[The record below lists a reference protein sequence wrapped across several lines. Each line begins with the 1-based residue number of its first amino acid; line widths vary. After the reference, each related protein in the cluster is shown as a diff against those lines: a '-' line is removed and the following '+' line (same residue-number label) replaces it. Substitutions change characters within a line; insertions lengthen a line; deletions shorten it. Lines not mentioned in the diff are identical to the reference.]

1 MDNEKGH
8 NRPGHDGLF
17 KLFLREPDTAR
28 DFLAVHLPADIRAQV
43 RLDTLKLEPGSF
55 VDQKLREL
63 HSDVLYSVETA
74 EGHAGYIYCLV
85 EHQSTADR
93 MMAWRMMRY
102 SMAVM
107 DAHLK
112 KGNDTLPVV
121 VPLLFYQG
129 TVRPY
134 PYSTDWMDCFD
145 APALAREVYSRPWPL
160 VDVSVMEDSDLQ
172 SHRRM
177 ALLELVQRDIR
188 HRDAASLLRD
198 VVQLIR
204 LAGNTRAQS
213 LRPPVFS
220 DIYQRSPEV
229 TRSGRYTLVSVKS
242 ADAQREP
249 LNQLIDIT
257 MPGQLVN
264 SVGDGFRYLLFQS
277 GYSLCGRYGADFAE
291 LLKRPLPAVQRKI
304 GPMRLSEALQ
314 VVAGPAWRMSVDE
327 VNREVCFVLRDAYL
341 AQAKTTA
348 SATPTLKSSDTAG
361 VYVSPET
368 SRNPYTGVLPG
379 KNAVPVVAGQLL
391 TSKKDTAQKP
401 VSEFLPV
408 PALQLPA
415 TSVKSVGAPVSATA
429 PAPRNPFTGENLTG
443 TTMPVP
449 ASPSPVGGKPD
460 VSTPAPSTATPV
472 KPATATAAVAKPLT
486 GTPVTVVASGPEWK
500 AVAGSTLKESL
511 TDWAGKADCASGG
524 HWVVIWQTSTD
535 YRIDAPLVFKGN
547 FESALVQVFD
557 LYKKADKPLFAEASR
572 LQCLVS
578 VTDKP
583 ADRS

>member
-1 MDNEKGH
+1 MNTQA
-8 NRPGHDGLF
+8 LF
-17 KLFLREPDTAR
+17 CLSLPLVIAGCAQQTSTSTAR
-28 DFLAVHLPADIRAQV
+28 DSAF
-43 RLDTLKLEPGSF
+43 
-55 VDQKLREL
+55 
-63 HSDVLYSVETA
+63 
-74 EGHAGYIYCLV
+74 
-85 EHQSTADR
+85 
-93 MMAWRMMRY
+93 
-102 SMAVM
+102 
-107 DAHLK
+107 
-112 KGNDTLPVV
+112 
-121 VPLLFYQG
+121 
-129 TVRPY
+129 
-134 PYSTDWMDCFD
+134 
-145 APALAREVYSRPWPL
+145 
-160 VDVSVMEDSDLQ
+160 
-172 SHRRM
+172 
-177 ALLELVQRDIR
+177 
-188 HRDAASLLRD
+188 
-198 VVQLIR
+198 
-204 LAGNTRAQS
+204 AQS
-213 LRPPVFS
+213 QRPPAFS

-348 SATPTLKSSDTAG
+348 SATPTLKSSSDTAG
-361 VYVSPET
+361 VYASPET

-379 KNAVPVVAGQLL
+379 KKAAPVMAGQLL
-391 TSKKDTAQKP
+391 ASKKETAQKP
-401 VSEFLPV
+401 VSQSLPV
-408 PALQLPA
+408 PALKPSV
-415 TSVKSVGAPVSATA
+415 THVKSGGAPVSAT
-429 PAPRNPFTGENLTG
+429 PSVPRNPFTGENLTG

-449 ASPSPVGGKPD
+449 SSPSPVVPQPR
-460 VSTPAPSTATPV
+460 VNTPAPSAVATV
-472 KPATATAAVAKPLT
+472 KPATVTGAVAKPIT

-511 TDWAGKADCASGG
+511 TDWAGKADCSGGG

-583 ADRS
+583 VDRS

>member
-1 MDNEKGH
+1 MNTQA
-8 NRPGHDGLF
+8 LF
-17 KLFLREPDTAR
+17 CLSLPLVIAGCAQQTSSSTAR
-28 DFLAVHLPADIRAQV
+28 D
-43 RLDTLKLEPGSF
+43 
-55 VDQKLREL
+55 
-63 HSDVLYSVETA
+63 
-74 EGHAGYIYCLV
+74 
-85 EHQSTADR
+85 ST
-93 MMAWRMMRY
+93 
-102 SMAVM
+102 
-107 DAHLK
+107 
-112 KGNDTLPVV
+112 
-121 VPLLFYQG
+121 F
-129 TVRPY
+129 
-134 PYSTDWMDCFD
+134 
-145 APALAREVYSRPWPL
+145 
-160 VDVSVMEDSDLQ
+160 
-172 SHRRM
+172 
-177 ALLELVQRDIR
+177 
-188 HRDAASLLRD
+188 
-198 VVQLIR
+198 
-204 LAGNTRAQS
+204 AQS
-213 LRPPVFS
+213 QRPPAFS

-229 TRSGRYTLVSVKS
+229 TRSGRYTLVSIKS

-304 GPMRLSEALQ
+304 GPMRLNEALQ
-314 VVAGPAWRMSVDE
+314 VVAGSAWRMSVDE
-327 VNREVCFVLRDAYL
+327 VNREVCFVLRDAWL
-341 AQAKTTA
+341 AQAKTPVSTTPV
-348 SATPTLKSSDTAG
+348 ATISDTPG
-361 VYVSPET
+361 VYASVET

-379 KNAVPVVAGQLL
+379 KKAVPVVAGQLL
-391 TSKKDTAQKP
+391 ASKKETGQKP
-401 VSEFLPV
+401 ASQSLPV
-408 PALQLPA
+408 PALQPPA
-415 TSVKSVGAPVSATA
+415 TSVKSVGAPVSATP

-449 ASPSPVGGKPD
+449 SSPSPVVPQPR
-460 VSTPAPSTATPV
+460 VNTPAPSAVATV
-472 KPATATAAVAKPLT
+472 KPPTGSVAVAKPLT

-511 TDWAGKADCASGG
+511 TDWAGKADCSGGG

-583 ADRS
+583 VDRS

>member
-1 MDNEKGH
+1 MNTQA
-8 NRPGHDGLF
+8 LF
-17 KLFLREPDTAR
+17 CLSLPLVIAGCAQQTSTSTAR
-28 DFLAVHLPADIRAQV
+28 DSAF
-43 RLDTLKLEPGSF
+43 
-55 VDQKLREL
+55 
-63 HSDVLYSVETA
+63 
-74 EGHAGYIYCLV
+74 
-85 EHQSTADR
+85 
-93 MMAWRMMRY
+93 
-102 SMAVM
+102 
-107 DAHLK
+107 
-112 KGNDTLPVV
+112 
-121 VPLLFYQG
+121 
-129 TVRPY
+129 
-134 PYSTDWMDCFD
+134 
-145 APALAREVYSRPWPL
+145 
-160 VDVSVMEDSDLQ
+160 
-172 SHRRM
+172 
-177 ALLELVQRDIR
+177 
-188 HRDAASLLRD
+188 
-198 VVQLIR
+198 
-204 LAGNTRAQS
+204 AQS
-213 LRPPVFS
+213 QRPPAFS

-291 LLKRPLPAVQRKI
+291 LLKRPLPTVQRKI

-327 VNREVCFVLRDAYL
+327 VNREVCFVLRDTYL
-341 AQAKTTA
+341 TQAKTPLSTTPV
-348 SATPTLKSSDTAG
+348 ATISGTPG
-361 VYVSPET
+361 VYASVET

-379 KNAVPVVAGQLL
+379 KKAVPVVAGQLL
-391 TSKKDTAQKP
+391 ASKKETGQKP
-401 VSEFLPV
+401 VSQSLPV
-408 PALQLPA
+408 PTLQPPA
-415 TSVKSVGAPVSATA
+415 TSVKSVGATVSATA

-449 ASPSPVGGKPD
+449 SSPSPVGPQPR
-460 VSTPAPSTATPV
+460 VNAPALSAVTTV
-472 KPATATAAVAKPLT
+472 KPPTGSVAVAKPLT

-547 FESALVQVFD
+547 FESVLVQVFD

>member
-1 MDNEKGH
+1 MNTQA
-8 NRPGHDGLF
+8 LF
-17 KLFLREPDTAR
+17 CLSLPLVIAGCAQQTSTSTAR
-28 DFLAVHLPADIRAQV
+28 DSAF
-43 RLDTLKLEPGSF
+43 
-55 VDQKLREL
+55 
-63 HSDVLYSVETA
+63 
-74 EGHAGYIYCLV
+74 
-85 EHQSTADR
+85 
-93 MMAWRMMRY
+93 
-102 SMAVM
+102 
-107 DAHLK
+107 
-112 KGNDTLPVV
+112 
-121 VPLLFYQG
+121 
-129 TVRPY
+129 
-134 PYSTDWMDCFD
+134 
-145 APALAREVYSRPWPL
+145 
-160 VDVSVMEDSDLQ
+160 
-172 SHRRM
+172 
-177 ALLELVQRDIR
+177 
-188 HRDAASLLRD
+188 
-198 VVQLIR
+198 
-204 LAGNTRAQS
+204 AQS

-341 AQAKTTA
+341 AQAKTPVSTIPIATVSGAPSVYA
-348 SATPTLKSSDTAG
+348 S
-361 VYVSPET
+361 VET

-379 KNAVPVVAGQLL
+379 KKAAPVMAGQLMA
-391 TSKKDTAQKP
+391 SKKETGQKL
-401 VSEFLPV
+401 VSQSLPV
-408 PALQLPA
+408 PALQPPA
-415 TSVKSVGAPVSATA
+415 TPVKSVGASVSATSTS
-429 PAPRNPFTGENLTG
+429 PRNPFTGESLTG
-443 TTMPVP
+443 TTMPAP
-449 ASPSPVGGKPD
+449 TSPVGAKPD
-460 VSTPAPSTATPV
+460 VKTQSASTTTPV
-472 KPATATAAVAKPLT
+472 KPATVTGAVAKPLT
-486 GTPVTVVASGPEWK
+486 GTPVTVAPSGPEWK
-500 AVAGSTLKESL
+500 AVSGSTLKESL

>member
-1 MDNEKGH
+1 MNTQA
-8 NRPGHDGLF
+8 LF
-17 KLFLREPDTAR
+17 CLSLPLVIAGCAPQTSTSTAR
-28 DFLAVHLPADIRAQV
+28 DSAF
-43 RLDTLKLEPGSF
+43 
-55 VDQKLREL
+55 
-63 HSDVLYSVETA
+63 
-74 EGHAGYIYCLV
+74 
-85 EHQSTADR
+85 
-93 MMAWRMMRY
+93 
-102 SMAVM
+102 
-107 DAHLK
+107 
-112 KGNDTLPVV
+112 
-121 VPLLFYQG
+121 
-129 TVRPY
+129 
-134 PYSTDWMDCFD
+134 
-145 APALAREVYSRPWPL
+145 
-160 VDVSVMEDSDLQ
+160 
-172 SHRRM
+172 
-177 ALLELVQRDIR
+177 
-188 HRDAASLLRD
+188 
-198 VVQLIR
+198 
-204 LAGNTRAQS
+204 AQS
-213 LRPPVFS
+213 LRPPAFS

-229 TRSGRYTLVSVKS
+229 TRSGRYTLVGVKS

-257 MPGQLVN
+257 MPGQLVK

-291 LLKRPLPAVQRKI
+291 LLQRPLPAVQRKI
-304 GPMRLSEALQ
+304 GPVRLSEALQ

-341 AQAKTTA
+341 AQAKTPVSTPPVA
-348 SATPTLKSSDTAG
+348 TVSATPG
-361 VYVSPET
+361 VYASVET

-379 KNAVPVVAGQLL
+379 KKAEPVVAGQLPA
-391 TSKKDTAQKP
+391 SKKDTTPKP
-401 VSEFLPV
+401 VSQSLPV
-408 PALQLPA
+408 PALQPPA
-415 TSVKSVGAPVSATA
+415 TAVKSVGAPVSATP

-449 ASPSPVGGKPD
+449 VGVKPD

-486 GTPVTVVASGPEWK
+486 ATPVAAPVAAVPGGPEWRA
-500 AVAGSTLKESL
+500 AVGSTLKESL
-511 TDWAGKADCASGG
+511 TEWAGKADCASGG

>member
-1 MDNEKGH
+1 MNTQA
-8 NRPGHDGLF
+8 LF
-17 KLFLREPDTAR
+17 CLSLPLVIAGCAQQTSTSTAR
-28 DFLAVHLPADIRAQV
+28 DSAF
-43 RLDTLKLEPGSF
+43 
-55 VDQKLREL
+55 
-63 HSDVLYSVETA
+63 
-74 EGHAGYIYCLV
+74 
-85 EHQSTADR
+85 
-93 MMAWRMMRY
+93 
-102 SMAVM
+102 
-107 DAHLK
+107 
-112 KGNDTLPVV
+112 
-121 VPLLFYQG
+121 
-129 TVRPY
+129 
-134 PYSTDWMDCFD
+134 
-145 APALAREVYSRPWPL
+145 
-160 VDVSVMEDSDLQ
+160 
-172 SHRRM
+172 
-177 ALLELVQRDIR
+177 
-188 HRDAASLLRD
+188 
-198 VVQLIR
+198 
-204 LAGNTRAQS
+204 AQS

-341 AQAKTTA
+341 AQAKTPVLTIPNATVSGAPSVYA
-348 SATPTLKSSDTAG
+348 S
-361 VYVSPET
+361 VET

-379 KNAVPVVAGQLL
+379 KKAAPVMAGQLMA
-391 TSKKDTAQKP
+391 SKKETGQKL
-401 VSEFLPV
+401 VSQSLPV
-408 PALQLPA
+408 PALQPPA
-415 TSVKSVGAPVSATA
+415 TPVKSVGASVSATSTS
-429 PAPRNPFTGENLTG
+429 PRNPFTGESLTG
-443 TTMPVP
+443 TTMPAP
-449 ASPSPVGGKPD
+449 TSPVGAKPD
-460 VSTPAPSTATPV
+460 VKTQSASTTTPI
-472 KPATATAAVAKPLT
+472 KPATVTGAVAKPLT
-486 GTPVTVVASGPEWK
+486 GTPVTVTPSGPEWK
-500 AVAGSTLKESL
+500 AVSGSTLKESL
-511 TDWAGKADCASGG
+511 TYWAGKADCASGG

>member
-1 MDNEKGH
+1 MNTQA
-8 NRPGHDGLF
+8 LF
-17 KLFLREPDTAR
+17 CLSLPLVIAGCAQQTSTLTAR
-28 DFLAVHLPADIRAQV
+28 DSAF
-43 RLDTLKLEPGSF
+43 
-55 VDQKLREL
+55 
-63 HSDVLYSVETA
+63 
-74 EGHAGYIYCLV
+74 
-85 EHQSTADR
+85 
-93 MMAWRMMRY
+93 
-102 SMAVM
+102 
-107 DAHLK
+107 
-112 KGNDTLPVV
+112 
-121 VPLLFYQG
+121 
-129 TVRPY
+129 
-134 PYSTDWMDCFD
+134 
-145 APALAREVYSRPWPL
+145 
-160 VDVSVMEDSDLQ
+160 
-172 SHRRM
+172 
-177 ALLELVQRDIR
+177 
-188 HRDAASLLRD
+188 
-198 VVQLIR
+198 
-204 LAGNTRAQS
+204 AQS
-213 LRPPVFS
+213 QRPPAFS

-401 VSEFLPV
+401 VSQSLPV
-408 PALQLPA
+408 PALQPPA

-443 TTMPVP
+443 TTMPVT

-511 TDWAGKADCASGG
+511 TEWAGKADCSSGG

>member
-1 MDNEKGH
+1 MNTQA
-8 NRPGHDGLF
+8 LF
-17 KLFLREPDTAR
+17 CLSLPLVIAGCAQQTSTSTAR
-28 DFLAVHLPADIRAQV
+28 DSAF
-43 RLDTLKLEPGSF
+43 
-55 VDQKLREL
+55 
-63 HSDVLYSVETA
+63 
-74 EGHAGYIYCLV
+74 
-85 EHQSTADR
+85 
-93 MMAWRMMRY
+93 
-102 SMAVM
+102 
-107 DAHLK
+107 
-112 KGNDTLPVV
+112 
-121 VPLLFYQG
+121 
-129 TVRPY
+129 
-134 PYSTDWMDCFD
+134 
-145 APALAREVYSRPWPL
+145 
-160 VDVSVMEDSDLQ
+160 
-172 SHRRM
+172 
-177 ALLELVQRDIR
+177 
-188 HRDAASLLRD
+188 
-198 VVQLIR
+198 
-204 LAGNTRAQS
+204 AQS

-341 AQAKTTA
+341 AQAKTPVSTIPI
-348 SATPTLKSSDTAG
+348 ATVSGAPG
-361 VYVSPET
+361 VYASVET

-379 KNAVPVVAGQLL
+379 KKAAPVMAGQLL
-391 TSKKDTAQKP
+391 PSKKETGQKL
-401 VSEFLPV
+401 VSQSLPV
-408 PALQLPA
+408 PALQPPA
-415 TSVKSVGAPVSATA
+415 TPVKSVGASVSATSTS
-429 PAPRNPFTGENLTG
+429 PRNPFTGENLTG
-443 TTMPVP
+443 TMM
-449 ASPSPVGGKPD
+449 
-460 VSTPAPSTATPV
+460 PAPSTATPV
-472 KPATATAAVAKPLT
+472 KPVTVTEAVAKPLT
-486 GTPVTVVASGPEWK
+486 GTPVTVAPSGPEWK
-500 AVAGSTLKESL
+500 AVSGSTLKESL

-547 FESALVQVFD
+547 FETALVQVFD

>member
-1 MDNEKGH
+1 MNTQA
-8 NRPGHDGLF
+8 LF
-17 KLFLREPDTAR
+17 CLSLPLVIAGCAQQTSTSTAR
-28 DFLAVHLPADIRAQV
+28 DSAF
-43 RLDTLKLEPGSF
+43 
-55 VDQKLREL
+55 
-63 HSDVLYSVETA
+63 
-74 EGHAGYIYCLV
+74 
-85 EHQSTADR
+85 
-93 MMAWRMMRY
+93 
-102 SMAVM
+102 
-107 DAHLK
+107 
-112 KGNDTLPVV
+112 
-121 VPLLFYQG
+121 
-129 TVRPY
+129 
-134 PYSTDWMDCFD
+134 
-145 APALAREVYSRPWPL
+145 
-160 VDVSVMEDSDLQ
+160 
-172 SHRRM
+172 
-177 ALLELVQRDIR
+177 
-188 HRDAASLLRD
+188 
-198 VVQLIR
+198 
-204 LAGNTRAQS
+204 AQS

-291 LLKRPLPAVQRKI
+291 LLKRPLPAIQRKI

-327 VNREVCFVLRDAYL
+327 VNREVCFVLRDAWL

-348 SATPTLKSSDTAG
+348 SATPTLKSSSDTAG
-361 VYVSPET
+361 VYASPET

-379 KNAVPVVAGQLL
+379 KKAVPVVAGQLL
-391 TSKKDTAQKP
+391 ASKKETGQKP
-401 VSEFLPV
+401 VSQSLPV
-408 PALQLPA
+408 PALQPPA

-449 ASPSPVGGKPD
+449 FSPSPVVPQPR
-460 VSTPAPSTATPV
+460 VNTPAPSAVATV
-472 KPATATAAVAKPLT
+472 KPATGSVAVAKPLT

-500 AVAGSTLKESL
+500 AIAGSTLKESL
-511 TDWAGKADCASGG
+511 TDWAGKADCSGGG

>member
-1 MDNEKGH
+1 MNTQA
-8 NRPGHDGLF
+8 LF
-17 KLFLREPDTAR
+17 CLSLPLVIAGCAQQTSTLTAR
-28 DFLAVHLPADIRAQV
+28 DSAF
-43 RLDTLKLEPGSF
+43 
-55 VDQKLREL
+55 
-63 HSDVLYSVETA
+63 
-74 EGHAGYIYCLV
+74 
-85 EHQSTADR
+85 
-93 MMAWRMMRY
+93 
-102 SMAVM
+102 
-107 DAHLK
+107 
-112 KGNDTLPVV
+112 
-121 VPLLFYQG
+121 
-129 TVRPY
+129 
-134 PYSTDWMDCFD
+134 
-145 APALAREVYSRPWPL
+145 
-160 VDVSVMEDSDLQ
+160 
-172 SHRRM
+172 
-177 ALLELVQRDIR
+177 
-188 HRDAASLLRD
+188 
-198 VVQLIR
+198 
-204 LAGNTRAQS
+204 AQS
-213 LRPPVFS
+213 QRPPAFS

-277 GYSLCGRYGADFAE
+277 GYSLCGRYSADFAE

-401 VSEFLPV
+401 VSQSLPV
-408 PALQLPA
+408 PALQPPA

-443 TTMPVP
+443 TTMPVT

-511 TDWAGKADCASGG
+511 TDWAGKADCSSGG

>member
-1 MDNEKGH
+1 MNTQA
-8 NRPGHDGLF
+8 LF
-17 KLFLREPDTAR
+17 CLSLPLVIAGCAQQTSTSTAR
-28 DFLAVHLPADIRAQV
+28 DSAF
-43 RLDTLKLEPGSF
+43 
-55 VDQKLREL
+55 
-63 HSDVLYSVETA
+63 
-74 EGHAGYIYCLV
+74 
-85 EHQSTADR
+85 
-93 MMAWRMMRY
+93 
-102 SMAVM
+102 
-107 DAHLK
+107 
-112 KGNDTLPVV
+112 
-121 VPLLFYQG
+121 
-129 TVRPY
+129 
-134 PYSTDWMDCFD
+134 
-145 APALAREVYSRPWPL
+145 
-160 VDVSVMEDSDLQ
+160 
-172 SHRRM
+172 
-177 ALLELVQRDIR
+177 
-188 HRDAASLLRD
+188 
-198 VVQLIR
+198 
-204 LAGNTRAQS
+204 AQS
-213 LRPPVFS
+213 LRPPAFS

-277 GYSLCGRYGADFAE
+277 GYSLCGHYGADFAE

-327 VNREVCFVLRDAYL
+327 VNREVCFVLRDTYL
-341 AQAKTTA
+341 AQAKTPVSTA
-348 SATPTLKSSDTAG
+348 PVATVSDTPG
-361 VYVSPET
+361 VYASVET

-379 KNAVPVVAGQLL
+379 KKAVPVVAGQLL
-391 TSKKDTAQKP
+391 ASKKETGQKP
-401 VSEFLPV
+401 VSQSLPV
-408 PALQLPA
+408 PALQPPA
-415 TSVKSVGAPVSATA
+415 TSVKSVGAPVSAPP

-449 ASPSPVGGKPD
+449 SSPSPVVPQPR
-460 VSTPAPSTATPV
+460 VNTPAPSAVATV
-472 KPATATAAVAKPLT
+472 KPATGSVAVAKPLT

>member
-1 MDNEKGH
+1 MNTQA
-8 NRPGHDGLF
+8 LF
-17 KLFLREPDTAR
+17 CLSLPLVIAGCAQQTSTLTAR
-28 DFLAVHLPADIRAQV
+28 DSAF
-43 RLDTLKLEPGSF
+43 
-55 VDQKLREL
+55 
-63 HSDVLYSVETA
+63 
-74 EGHAGYIYCLV
+74 
-85 EHQSTADR
+85 
-93 MMAWRMMRY
+93 
-102 SMAVM
+102 
-107 DAHLK
+107 
-112 KGNDTLPVV
+112 
-121 VPLLFYQG
+121 
-129 TVRPY
+129 
-134 PYSTDWMDCFD
+134 
-145 APALAREVYSRPWPL
+145 
-160 VDVSVMEDSDLQ
+160 
-172 SHRRM
+172 
-177 ALLELVQRDIR
+177 
-188 HRDAASLLRD
+188 
-198 VVQLIR
+198 
-204 LAGNTRAQS
+204 AQS
-213 LRPPVFS
+213 QRPPAFS

-314 VVAGPAWRMSVDE
+314 VVAGPAWRMSVNE

-401 VSEFLPV
+401 VSQSLPV
-408 PALQLPA
+408 PALQPPA

-443 TTMPVP
+443 TTMPVT

-511 TDWAGKADCASGG
+511 TDWAGKADCSSGG

>member
-1 MDNEKGH
+1 MNTQA
-8 NRPGHDGLF
+8 LF
-17 KLFLREPDTAR
+17 CLSLPLVIAGCAQQTSTSTAR
-28 DFLAVHLPADIRAQV
+28 DSAF
-43 RLDTLKLEPGSF
+43 
-55 VDQKLREL
+55 
-63 HSDVLYSVETA
+63 
-74 EGHAGYIYCLV
+74 
-85 EHQSTADR
+85 
-93 MMAWRMMRY
+93 
-102 SMAVM
+102 
-107 DAHLK
+107 
-112 KGNDTLPVV
+112 
-121 VPLLFYQG
+121 
-129 TVRPY
+129 
-134 PYSTDWMDCFD
+134 
-145 APALAREVYSRPWPL
+145 
-160 VDVSVMEDSDLQ
+160 
-172 SHRRM
+172 
-177 ALLELVQRDIR
+177 
-188 HRDAASLLRD
+188 
-198 VVQLIR
+198 
-204 LAGNTRAQS
+204 AQS

-408 PALQLPA
+408 PALQPPA

-486 GTPVTVVASGPEWK
+486 GTPVTVAPSGPEWK
-500 AVAGSTLKESL
+500 AVSGSTLKESL
-511 TDWAGKADCASGG
+511 TDWAGKADCSSGG

>member
-1 MDNEKGH
+1 MNTQA
-8 NRPGHDGLF
+8 LF
-17 KLFLREPDTAR
+17 CLSLPLVIAGCAQQTSTSTAR
-28 DFLAVHLPADIRAQV
+28 DSAF
-43 RLDTLKLEPGSF
+43 
-55 VDQKLREL
+55 
-63 HSDVLYSVETA
+63 
-74 EGHAGYIYCLV
+74 
-85 EHQSTADR
+85 
-93 MMAWRMMRY
+93 
-102 SMAVM
+102 
-107 DAHLK
+107 
-112 KGNDTLPVV
+112 
-121 VPLLFYQG
+121 
-129 TVRPY
+129 
-134 PYSTDWMDCFD
+134 
-145 APALAREVYSRPWPL
+145 
-160 VDVSVMEDSDLQ
+160 
-172 SHRRM
+172 
-177 ALLELVQRDIR
+177 
-188 HRDAASLLRD
+188 
-198 VVQLIR
+198 
-204 LAGNTRAQS
+204 AQS
-213 LRPPVFS
+213 QRPPAFS

-341 AQAKTTA
+341 TQAKTPVSTTPV
-348 SATPTLKSSDTAG
+348 ATVSDTPG
-361 VYVSPET
+361 VYDSVET

-379 KNAVPVVAGQLL
+379 KKAVPVVAGQLL
-391 TSKKDTAQKP
+391 ASKKETGQKP
-401 VSEFLPV
+401 VSQSLPV
-408 PALQLPA
+408 PALQPPA
-415 TSVKSVGAPVSATA
+415 TSVKSVGAPVSATP

-449 ASPSPVGGKPD
+449 SSPSPVVRQPR
-460 VSTPAPSTATPV
+460 VNTPAPSAVATV
-472 KPATATAAVAKPLT
+472 KPATGSVAVAKPLT

-511 TDWAGKADCASGG
+511 TDWAGKADCSGGG

>member
-1 MDNEKGH
+1 MNTQA
-8 NRPGHDGLF
+8 LF
-17 KLFLREPDTAR
+17 CLSLPLVIAGCAQQLPVSPAR
-28 DFLAVHLPADIRAQV
+28 DSAF
-43 RLDTLKLEPGSF
+43 
-55 VDQKLREL
+55 
-63 HSDVLYSVETA
+63 
-74 EGHAGYIYCLV
+74 
-85 EHQSTADR
+85 
-93 MMAWRMMRY
+93 
-102 SMAVM
+102 
-107 DAHLK
+107 
-112 KGNDTLPVV
+112 
-121 VPLLFYQG
+121 
-129 TVRPY
+129 
-134 PYSTDWMDCFD
+134 
-145 APALAREVYSRPWPL
+145 
-160 VDVSVMEDSDLQ
+160 
-172 SHRRM
+172 
-177 ALLELVQRDIR
+177 
-188 HRDAASLLRD
+188 
-198 VVQLIR
+198 
-204 LAGNTRAQS
+204 AQS
-213 LRPPVFS
+213 QRPPAFS

-277 GYSLCGRYGADFAE
+277 GYSLCGGYGADFAE
-291 LLKRPLPAVQRKI
+291 LLNRPLPAIQRKI

-341 AQAKTTA
+341 TQAKARAQT
-348 SATPTLKSSDTAG
+348 SVTPVVAGAAQSG
-361 VYVSPET
+361 VYSSPET
-368 SRNPYTGVLPG
+368 TRNPYTGVLPG
-379 KNAVPVVAGQLL
+379 NKPSPVVAGHVLAAKNSREQAAG
-391 TSKKDTAQKP
+391 SQ
-401 VSEFLPV
+401 SLPV
-408 PALQLPA
+408 PALKPPA
-415 TSVKSVGAPVSATA
+415 TPVKSVGVPVSATSTA
-429 PAPRNPFTGENLTG
+429 STAPRNPFTGENLTG
-443 TTMPVP
+443 TTVPVT
-449 ASPSPVGGKPD
+449 PSPAAV
-460 VSTPAPSTATPV
+460 TPAAVATPSTVTTV

>member
-1 MDNEKGH
+1 MNTQA
-8 NRPGHDGLF
+8 LF
-17 KLFLREPDTAR
+17 CLSLPLVIAGCAQQTSTSTAR
-28 DFLAVHLPADIRAQV
+28 DSAF
-43 RLDTLKLEPGSF
+43 
-55 VDQKLREL
+55 
-63 HSDVLYSVETA
+63 
-74 EGHAGYIYCLV
+74 
-85 EHQSTADR
+85 
-93 MMAWRMMRY
+93 
-102 SMAVM
+102 
-107 DAHLK
+107 
-112 KGNDTLPVV
+112 
-121 VPLLFYQG
+121 
-129 TVRPY
+129 
-134 PYSTDWMDCFD
+134 
-145 APALAREVYSRPWPL
+145 
-160 VDVSVMEDSDLQ
+160 
-172 SHRRM
+172 
-177 ALLELVQRDIR
+177 
-188 HRDAASLLRD
+188 
-198 VVQLIR
+198 
-204 LAGNTRAQS
+204 AQS
-213 LRPPVFS
+213 LQPPVFS

-341 AQAKTTA
+341 AQAKTPVSTIPI
-348 SATPTLKSSDTAG
+348 ATVSGAPG
-361 VYVSPET
+361 VYASVET

-379 KNAVPVVAGQLL
+379 KKAAPVMAGQLMA
-391 TSKKDTAQKP
+391 SKKETGQKL
-401 VSEFLPV
+401 VSQSLPV
-408 PALQLPA
+408 PALQPPA
-415 TSVKSVGAPVSATA
+415 TPVKSVGASVSATSTS
-429 PAPRNPFTGENLTG
+429 PRNPFTGESLTG
-443 TTMPVP
+443 TTMPAP
-449 ASPSPVGGKPD
+449 TSPVGAKPD
-460 VSTPAPSTATPV
+460 VKTQSASTTTPV
-472 KPATATAAVAKPLT
+472 KPATVTGAVAKPLT
-486 GTPVTVVASGPEWK
+486 GTPVTVAPSGPEWK
-500 AVAGSTLKESL
+500 AVYGSTLKESL

>member
-1 MDNEKGH
+1 MNTQA
-8 NRPGHDGLF
+8 LF
-17 KLFLREPDTAR
+17 CLSLPLVIAGCAQQTSTLTAR
-28 DFLAVHLPADIRAQV
+28 DSAF
-43 RLDTLKLEPGSF
+43 
-55 VDQKLREL
+55 
-63 HSDVLYSVETA
+63 
-74 EGHAGYIYCLV
+74 
-85 EHQSTADR
+85 
-93 MMAWRMMRY
+93 
-102 SMAVM
+102 
-107 DAHLK
+107 
-112 KGNDTLPVV
+112 
-121 VPLLFYQG
+121 
-129 TVRPY
+129 
-134 PYSTDWMDCFD
+134 
-145 APALAREVYSRPWPL
+145 
-160 VDVSVMEDSDLQ
+160 
-172 SHRRM
+172 
-177 ALLELVQRDIR
+177 
-188 HRDAASLLRD
+188 
-198 VVQLIR
+198 
-204 LAGNTRAQS
+204 AQS
-213 LRPPVFS
+213 QRPPAFS

-401 VSEFLPV
+401 VSQSLPV
-408 PALQLPA
+408 PALQPPA

-443 TTMPVP
+443 TTVPAP
-449 ASPSPVGGKPD
+449 ASPSPVGAKPD
-460 VSTPAPSTATPV
+460 VKTPSPAAVAPAAVATPSTVTTV
-472 KPATATAAVAKPLT
+472 KPATATVAAAKPLT
-486 GTPVTVVASGPEWK
+486 GTPILAVASGPEWK
-500 AVAGSTLKESL
+500 ATVGSTLKESL
-511 TDWAGKADCASGG
+511 TEWADRADCSSGG
-524 HWVVIWQTSTD
+524 HWVVIWQASTD
-535 YRIDAPLVFKGN
+535 YPIDAPLVFKGN

-557 LYKKADKPLFAEASR
+557 LYKKADKPLFPEANR

-578 VTDKP
+578 VADKP

>member
-1 MDNEKGH
+1 MNTQA
-8 NRPGHDGLF
+8 LF
-17 KLFLREPDTAR
+17 CLSLPLVIAGCAQQTSTSTAR
-28 DFLAVHLPADIRAQV
+28 DSAF
-43 RLDTLKLEPGSF
+43 
-55 VDQKLREL
+55 
-63 HSDVLYSVETA
+63 
-74 EGHAGYIYCLV
+74 
-85 EHQSTADR
+85 
-93 MMAWRMMRY
+93 
-102 SMAVM
+102 
-107 DAHLK
+107 
-112 KGNDTLPVV
+112 
-121 VPLLFYQG
+121 
-129 TVRPY
+129 
-134 PYSTDWMDCFD
+134 
-145 APALAREVYSRPWPL
+145 
-160 VDVSVMEDSDLQ
+160 
-172 SHRRM
+172 
-177 ALLELVQRDIR
+177 
-188 HRDAASLLRD
+188 
-198 VVQLIR
+198 
-204 LAGNTRAQS
+204 AQS

-341 AQAKTTA
+341 AQAKTPVSTIPNATVSGAPSVYA
-348 SATPTLKSSDTAG
+348 SVDT
-361 VYVSPET
+361 T
-368 SRNPYTGVLPG
+368 RNPYTGVLPG
-379 KNAVPVVAGQLL
+379 KKAAPVMAGQLMA
-391 TSKKDTAQKP
+391 SKKETGQKL
-401 VSEFLPV
+401 VSQSLPV
-408 PALQLPA
+408 PALQPPA
-415 TSVKSVGAPVSATA
+415 TPMKSVGASVSATSTS
-429 PAPRNPFTGENLTG
+429 PRNPFTGESLTG
-443 TTMPVP
+443 TTMPAP
-449 ASPSPVGGKPD
+449 TSPVGEKPD
-460 VSTPAPSTATPV
+460 VKTQSASTTTPV
-472 KPATATAAVAKPLT
+472 KPATVTGAVAKPLT
-486 GTPVTVVASGPEWK
+486 GTPVTVAPSGPEWK
-500 AVAGSTLKESL
+500 AVSGSTLKESL

>member
-1 MDNEKGH
+1 MNTQA
-8 NRPGHDGLF
+8 LF
-17 KLFLREPDTAR
+17 CLSLPLVIAGCAQQTSTSTAR
-28 DFLAVHLPADIRAQV
+28 DSAF
-43 RLDTLKLEPGSF
+43 
-55 VDQKLREL
+55 
-63 HSDVLYSVETA
+63 
-74 EGHAGYIYCLV
+74 
-85 EHQSTADR
+85 
-93 MMAWRMMRY
+93 
-102 SMAVM
+102 
-107 DAHLK
+107 
-112 KGNDTLPVV
+112 
-121 VPLLFYQG
+121 
-129 TVRPY
+129 
-134 PYSTDWMDCFD
+134 
-145 APALAREVYSRPWPL
+145 
-160 VDVSVMEDSDLQ
+160 
-172 SHRRM
+172 
-177 ALLELVQRDIR
+177 
-188 HRDAASLLRD
+188 
-198 VVQLIR
+198 
-204 LAGNTRAQS
+204 AQS
-213 LRPPVFS
+213 LRPPAFS

-314 VVAGPAWRMSVDE
+314 IVAGPAWRMSVDE
-327 VNREVCFVLRDAYL
+327 VNREVCFVLRDAWL
-341 AQAKTTA
+341 AQAKTPVSTTPV
-348 SATPTLKSSDTAG
+348 ATVSDTPG
-361 VYVSPET
+361 VYASVET

-379 KNAVPVVAGQLL
+379 KKAVPVVAGQLL
-391 TSKKDTAQKP
+391 ASKKETGQKP
-401 VSEFLPV
+401 VSQSLPV
-408 PALQLPA
+408 PALQPPA
-415 TSVKSVGAPVSATA
+415 TSVKSVGAPVSATL

-449 ASPSPVGGKPD
+449 ASPSPVGVKPV
-460 VSTPAPSTATPV
+460 VSTPAPSTATPVKPSTATPV

-511 TDWAGKADCASGG
+511 TDWAGKADCSSGG

>member
-1 MDNEKGH
+1 MNTQA
-8 NRPGHDGLF
+8 LF
-17 KLFLREPDTAR
+17 CLSLPLVIAGCAQQTSTLTAR
-28 DFLAVHLPADIRAQV
+28 DSAF
-43 RLDTLKLEPGSF
+43 
-55 VDQKLREL
+55 
-63 HSDVLYSVETA
+63 
-74 EGHAGYIYCLV
+74 
-85 EHQSTADR
+85 
-93 MMAWRMMRY
+93 
-102 SMAVM
+102 
-107 DAHLK
+107 
-112 KGNDTLPVV
+112 
-121 VPLLFYQG
+121 
-129 TVRPY
+129 
-134 PYSTDWMDCFD
+134 
-145 APALAREVYSRPWPL
+145 
-160 VDVSVMEDSDLQ
+160 
-172 SHRRM
+172 
-177 ALLELVQRDIR
+177 
-188 HRDAASLLRD
+188 
-198 VVQLIR
+198 
-204 LAGNTRAQS
+204 AQS
-213 LRPPVFS
+213 QRPPAFS

-401 VSEFLPV
+401 VSQSLPV
-408 PALQLPA
+408 PALQPPA

-443 TTMPVP
+443 ATMPVT

-511 TDWAGKADCASGG
+511 TDWAGKADCSSGG

>member
-1 MDNEKGH
+1 MNTQA
-8 NRPGHDGLF
+8 LF
-17 KLFLREPDTAR
+17 CLSLPLVIAGCAQQTSTLTAR
-28 DFLAVHLPADIRAQV
+28 DSAF
-43 RLDTLKLEPGSF
+43 
-55 VDQKLREL
+55 
-63 HSDVLYSVETA
+63 
-74 EGHAGYIYCLV
+74 
-85 EHQSTADR
+85 
-93 MMAWRMMRY
+93 
-102 SMAVM
+102 
-107 DAHLK
+107 
-112 KGNDTLPVV
+112 
-121 VPLLFYQG
+121 
-129 TVRPY
+129 
-134 PYSTDWMDCFD
+134 
-145 APALAREVYSRPWPL
+145 
-160 VDVSVMEDSDLQ
+160 
-172 SHRRM
+172 
-177 ALLELVQRDIR
+177 
-188 HRDAASLLRD
+188 
-198 VVQLIR
+198 
-204 LAGNTRAQS
+204 AQS

-341 AQAKTTA
+341 AQAKTPVSTIPI
-348 SATPTLKSSDTAG
+348 ATISGAPG
-361 VYVSPET
+361 VYASVET

-379 KNAVPVVAGQLL
+379 KKAAPVMAGQLMA
-391 TSKKDTAQKP
+391 SKKETGQKL
-401 VSEFLPV
+401 VSQSLPV
-408 PALQLPA
+408 PALQPPA
-415 TSVKSVGAPVSATA
+415 TPVKSVGASVSATSTS
-429 PAPRNPFTGENLTG
+429 PRNPFTGESLTG
-443 TTMPVP
+443 TTMPAP
-449 ASPSPVGGKPD
+449 TSLVGAKPD
-460 VSTPAPSTATPV
+460 VKTQSASTTTPV
-472 KPATATAAVAKPLT
+472 KPATVTGAVAKPLT
-486 GTPVTVVASGPEWK
+486 GTPVTVAPSGPEWK
-500 AVAGSTLKESL
+500 AVSGSTLKESL

>member
-1 MDNEKGH
+1 MNTQA
-8 NRPGHDGLF
+8 LF
-17 KLFLREPDTAR
+17 CLSLPLVIAGCAQQTSTSTAR
-28 DFLAVHLPADIRAQV
+28 DSAF
-43 RLDTLKLEPGSF
+43 
-55 VDQKLREL
+55 
-63 HSDVLYSVETA
+63 
-74 EGHAGYIYCLV
+74 
-85 EHQSTADR
+85 
-93 MMAWRMMRY
+93 
-102 SMAVM
+102 
-107 DAHLK
+107 
-112 KGNDTLPVV
+112 
-121 VPLLFYQG
+121 
-129 TVRPY
+129 
-134 PYSTDWMDCFD
+134 
-145 APALAREVYSRPWPL
+145 
-160 VDVSVMEDSDLQ
+160 
-172 SHRRM
+172 
-177 ALLELVQRDIR
+177 
-188 HRDAASLLRD
+188 
-198 VVQLIR
+198 
-204 LAGNTRAQS
+204 AQS

-327 VNREVCFVLRDAYL
+327 VNREVCFVLRDAWL
-341 AQAKTTA
+341 AQAKTPVSTTPV
-348 SATPTLKSSDTAG
+348 ATVSDTPG
-361 VYVSPET
+361 VYASVET

-379 KNAVPVVAGQLL
+379 KKAVPVVAGQLL
-391 TSKKDTAQKP
+391 ASKKETGQKP
-401 VSEFLPV
+401 VSQSLPV
-408 PALQLPA
+408 PALQPPA
-415 TSVKSVGAPVSATA
+415 TSVKSVGAPVSATP

-449 ASPSPVGGKPD
+449 SSPSPVVPQPR
-460 VSTPAPSTATPV
+460 VNTPAPSAVATV
-472 KPATATAAVAKPLT
+472 KPATGSVAVAKPLT

-511 TDWAGKADCASGG
+511 TDWAGKADCSGGG

-583 ADRS
+583 VDRS

>member
-1 MDNEKGH
+1 MNTQA
-8 NRPGHDGLF
+8 LF
-17 KLFLREPDTAR
+17 CLSLPLVIAGCAQQTSTSTAR
-28 DFLAVHLPADIRAQV
+28 DSAF
-43 RLDTLKLEPGSF
+43 
-55 VDQKLREL
+55 
-63 HSDVLYSVETA
+63 
-74 EGHAGYIYCLV
+74 
-85 EHQSTADR
+85 
-93 MMAWRMMRY
+93 
-102 SMAVM
+102 
-107 DAHLK
+107 
-112 KGNDTLPVV
+112 
-121 VPLLFYQG
+121 
-129 TVRPY
+129 
-134 PYSTDWMDCFD
+134 
-145 APALAREVYSRPWPL
+145 
-160 VDVSVMEDSDLQ
+160 
-172 SHRRM
+172 
-177 ALLELVQRDIR
+177 
-188 HRDAASLLRD
+188 
-198 VVQLIR
+198 
-204 LAGNTRAQS
+204 AQS

-229 TRSGRYTLVSVKS
+229 TRRCRYTLVSVKS

-341 AQAKTTA
+341 AQAKTPVSTTPV
-348 SATPTLKSSDTAG
+348 ATVSGTPG
-361 VYVSPET
+361 VYASVET

-379 KNAVPVVAGQLL
+379 KKSVPVVAGQLL
-391 TSKKDTAQKP
+391 ASKKETGQKP
-401 VSEFLPV
+401 VSQSLPV
-408 PALQLPA
+408 PALQPPA
-415 TSVKSVGAPVSATA
+415 TSVKSVGAPVSATL

-443 TTMPVP
+443 TTMPVT

-511 TDWAGKADCASGG
+511 TDWAGKADCSSGG

>member
-1 MDNEKGH
+1 MNTQA
-8 NRPGHDGLF
+8 LF
-17 KLFLREPDTAR
+17 CLSLPLVIAGCAQQTSTSTAR
-28 DFLAVHLPADIRAQV
+28 DSAF
-43 RLDTLKLEPGSF
+43 
-55 VDQKLREL
+55 
-63 HSDVLYSVETA
+63 
-74 EGHAGYIYCLV
+74 
-85 EHQSTADR
+85 
-93 MMAWRMMRY
+93 
-102 SMAVM
+102 
-107 DAHLK
+107 
-112 KGNDTLPVV
+112 
-121 VPLLFYQG
+121 
-129 TVRPY
+129 
-134 PYSTDWMDCFD
+134 
-145 APALAREVYSRPWPL
+145 
-160 VDVSVMEDSDLQ
+160 
-172 SHRRM
+172 
-177 ALLELVQRDIR
+177 
-188 HRDAASLLRD
+188 
-198 VVQLIR
+198 
-204 LAGNTRAQS
+204 AQS

-341 AQAKTTA
+341 AQAKTPVSTTPV
-348 SATPTLKSSDTAG
+348 ATVSGTPG
-361 VYVSPET
+361 VYASVET

-379 KNAVPVVAGQLL
+379 KKAVPVVAGQLL
-391 TSKKDTAQKP
+391 ASKKETGQKP
-401 VSEFLPV
+401 VSQSLPV
-408 PALQLPA
+408 PALQPPA

-443 TTMPVP
+443 TTVPAP
-449 ASPSPVGGKPD
+449 ASPSPVGAKPD
-460 VSTPAPSTATPV
+460 VKTPSPAAVAPAAVATPSTVTTV
-472 KPATATAAVAKPLT
+472 KPATATVAAAKPLT
-486 GTPVTVVASGPEWK
+486 GTPILAVASGPEWK
-500 AVAGSTLKESL
+500 ATVGSTLKESL
-511 TDWAGKADCASGG
+511 TEWADRADCSSGG

-535 YRIDAPLVFKGN
+535 YPIDAPLVFKGN

-557 LYKKADKPLFAEASR
+557 LYKKADKPLFPEANR

-578 VTDKP
+578 VADKP

>member
-1 MDNEKGH
+1 MNTQA
-8 NRPGHDGLF
+8 LF
-17 KLFLREPDTAR
+17 CLSLPLVIAGCAPQTSTSTAR
-28 DFLAVHLPADIRAQV
+28 DSAF
-43 RLDTLKLEPGSF
+43 
-55 VDQKLREL
+55 
-63 HSDVLYSVETA
+63 
-74 EGHAGYIYCLV
+74 
-85 EHQSTADR
+85 
-93 MMAWRMMRY
+93 
-102 SMAVM
+102 
-107 DAHLK
+107 
-112 KGNDTLPVV
+112 
-121 VPLLFYQG
+121 
-129 TVRPY
+129 
-134 PYSTDWMDCFD
+134 
-145 APALAREVYSRPWPL
+145 
-160 VDVSVMEDSDLQ
+160 
-172 SHRRM
+172 
-177 ALLELVQRDIR
+177 
-188 HRDAASLLRD
+188 
-198 VVQLIR
+198 
-204 LAGNTRAQS
+204 AQS
-213 LRPPVFS
+213 LRPPAFS

-229 TRSGRYTLVSVKS
+229 TRSGRYTLVGVKS

-257 MPGQLVN
+257 MPGQLVK

-291 LLKRPLPAVQRKI
+291 LLQRPLPAVQRKI
-304 GPMRLSEALQ
+304 GPVRLSEALQ

-341 AQAKTTA
+341 AQAKTPVSTPPVA
-348 SATPTLKSSDTAG
+348 TVSATPG
-361 VYVSPET
+361 VYASVET

-379 KNAVPVVAGQLL
+379 KKAEPVVAGQLPA
-391 TSKKDTAQKP
+391 SKKDTTPKP
-401 VSEFLPV
+401 VSQSLPV
-408 PALQLPA
+408 PALQPPA
-415 TSVKSVGAPVSATA
+415 TAVKSVGAPVSAIP

-449 ASPSPVGGKPD
+449 VGVKPD

-486 GTPVTVVASGPEWK
+486 ATPVAAPVAAVPGGPEWRA
-500 AVAGSTLKESL
+500 AVGSTLKESL
-511 TDWAGKADCASGG
+511 TEWAGKADCASGG

>member
-1 MDNEKGH
+1 MNTQA
-8 NRPGHDGLF
+8 LF
-17 KLFLREPDTAR
+17 CLS
-28 DFLAVHLPADIRAQV
+28 LPLVIAGCAQ
-43 RLDTLKLEPGSF
+43 
-55 VDQKLREL
+55 Q
-63 HSDVLYSVETA
+63 
-74 EGHAGYIYCLV
+74 
-85 EHQSTADR
+85 
-93 MMAWRMMRY
+93 
-102 SMAVM
+102 
-107 DAHLK
+107 
-112 KGNDTLPVV
+112 LPVS
-121 VPLLFYQG
+121 P
-129 TVRPY
+129 T
-134 PYSTDWMDCFD
+134 S
-145 APALAREVYSRPWPL
+145 
-160 VDVSVMEDSDLQ
+160 DS
-172 SHRRM
+172 
-177 ALLELVQRDIR
+177 AF
-188 HRDAASLLRD
+188 
-198 VVQLIR
+198 
-204 LAGNTRAQS
+204 AQS
-213 LRPPVFS
+213 QRPPAFS

-229 TRSGRYTLVSVKS
+229 TRSGRYTLVNVKS

-277 GYSLCGRYGADFAE
+277 GYSLCGGYGADFAE
-291 LLKRPLPAVQRKI
+291 LLNRPLPAIQRKI

-341 AQAKTTA
+341 TQAKARAQT
-348 SATPTLKSSDTAG
+348 SVTPVVAGAAQSG
-361 VYVSPET
+361 VYSSPET
-368 SRNPYTGVLPG
+368 TRNPYTGVLPG
-379 KNAVPVVAGQLL
+379 NKPSPVVAGHVLAAKNSREQAAG
-391 TSKKDTAQKP
+391 SQ
-401 VSEFLPV
+401 SLPV
-408 PALQLPA
+408 PALKPPA
-415 TSVKSVGAPVSATA
+415 TPVKSVGVPVSATSTA
-429 PAPRNPFTGENLTG
+429 STAPRNPFTGENLTG
-443 TTMPVP
+443 TTVPVT
-449 ASPSPVGGKPD
+449 PSPAAV
-460 VSTPAPSTATPV
+460 TPAAVATPSTVTTV

-511 TDWAGKADCASGG
+511 TDWAGKADCSSGG

>member
-1 MDNEKGH
+1 MNTQA
-8 NRPGHDGLF
+8 LF
-17 KLFLREPDTAR
+17 CLSLPLVIAGCAQQTSTLTAR
-28 DFLAVHLPADIRAQV
+28 DSAF
-43 RLDTLKLEPGSF
+43 
-55 VDQKLREL
+55 
-63 HSDVLYSVETA
+63 
-74 EGHAGYIYCLV
+74 
-85 EHQSTADR
+85 
-93 MMAWRMMRY
+93 
-102 SMAVM
+102 
-107 DAHLK
+107 
-112 KGNDTLPVV
+112 
-121 VPLLFYQG
+121 
-129 TVRPY
+129 
-134 PYSTDWMDCFD
+134 
-145 APALAREVYSRPWPL
+145 
-160 VDVSVMEDSDLQ
+160 
-172 SHRRM
+172 
-177 ALLELVQRDIR
+177 
-188 HRDAASLLRD
+188 
-198 VVQLIR
+198 
-204 LAGNTRAQS
+204 AQS
-213 LRPPVFS
+213 QRPPAFS

-401 VSEFLPV
+401 VSQSLPV
-408 PALQLPA
+408 PALQPPA

-443 TTMPVP
+443 TTMPVT

-486 GTPVTVVASGPEWK
+486 GMPVTVVASGPEWK

-511 TDWAGKADCASGG
+511 TDWAGKADCSSGG